1 MGCANSKLKP
11 GAPNAK
17 YMQDKDPEAYASST
31 THLRQ
36 QINDAVHPI
45 VSDLNPPPPTTGR
58 GEGDSLRSVE
68 EHHDVPSRPLA
79 SEPMGVSTRASS
91 SSAVPARSPQTVEGH
106 EVEPDEGD
114 ESPVEIVT
122 AEEMHNSGKTA
133 EQMLSSLTDVLFGI
147 QSSKKGCAT
156 LSATRARHTTS
167 RGGASSAI
175 YPENKEKKM
184 PIREGERLEGSNKGE
199 VEQWRLRCLHLEE
212 KLQEATMR
220 ASILKEEN
228 EELRRINARQVE
240 TLQHQAANEQ
250 KTLGEQVTALQQI
263 KSELY
268 SRLQTAETDLDYAIE
283 ARDKNSRE
291 ANCSLCME
299 NPADVVFFHC
309 RHMCSCKECAT
320 KLRDCPICR
329 QKIDHRVAVYLQ

>member
-1 MGCANSKLKP
+1 
-11 GAPNAK
+11 
-17 YMQDKDPEAYASST
+17 MQDKDHEAYASS

-45 VSDLNPPPPTTGR
+45 SDLIPS
-58 GEGDSLRSVE
+58 EGDSLRSVE
-68 EHHDVPSRPLA
+68 EHHDGPSRPLA
-79 SEPMGVSTRASS
+79 SETLGVSTRASS
-91 SSAVPARSPQTVEGH
+91 SSAVPARSPQTVEIH
-106 EVEPDEGD
+106 LVEPHEGD

-122 AEEMHNSGKTA
+122 AEEMNNSGKTA
-133 EQMLSSLTDVLFGI
+133 EQMLSSLTDVLFGT

-156 LSATRARHTTS
+156 LSSTRDRHTIPS
-167 RGGASSAI
+167 RGRSHN
-175 YPENKEKKM
+175 PEYREKKM
-184 PIREGERLEGSNKGE
+184 RIREGERLEGSNKGE
-199 VEQWRLRCLHLEE
+199 VEQWRSRCLHLEE
-212 KLQEATMR
+212 KFQEATMR
-220 ASILKEEN
+220 ASCLREEN

-283 ARDKNSRE
+283 ARDKNNRE